1 MKKSTNLPIIQPS
14 SSLPDGTIISA
25 LERTRLWLHFTSGN
39 PEPPSI
45 KARQILNASITSL
58 PQMSTG
64 QSQLFALARA
74 ILQVQV
80 LNYPSGL
87 LKSQSN
93 LRHIMP
99 ILLLD
104 EATSSLDPETESIL
118 RSIICQEFT
127 EKGHTVISITHRLSG
142 VIKDMR
148 VGQDMVALLS
158 EGKVKRISTVKTI
171 LDEGFSS

>member
-1 MKKSTNLPIIQPS
+1 MKKSTNPGIQPS
-14 SSLPDGTIISA
+14 SSLPDGNIVSA
-25 LERTRLWLHFTSGN
+25 LQRTRLWLHFTSGN
-39 PEPPSI
+39 PAPPST
-45 KARQILNASITSL
+45 KVRQILNASIASL

-74 ILQVQV
+74 ILQVQI
-80 LNYPSGL
+80 LNYSSSSM
-87 LKSQSN
+87 KSQSN
-93 LRHIMP
+93 VRQIMP

-118 RSIICQEFT
+118 RSIIYQEFT

-142 VIKDMR
+142 VTKDMR

-158 EGKVKRISTVKTI
+158 EGKVQRISPVQNI
-171 LDEGFSS
+171 